1 MNQKINRHEIIKN
14 FHKMRKEYN
23 EKEKESEIEILNQLK
38 IKENEIEKE
47 TEFLKQSIKDRK
59 KLNLE
64 FNKNKNE
71 IKNDIINKQQEF
83 LSSINF
89 DDIKIIIKYNEFIYP
104 IVCVNP
110 EYDIYNN
117 QITYSIEYKN
127 GLITDKKEIIKKVFS
142 ILYTKPHFIEFIDDL
157 EIIHFLKNV
166 NSNI

>member
-64 FNKNKNE
+64 FNKNE

>member
-23 EKEKESEIEILNQLK
+23 EQEKESEIEILNQLK

-64 FNKNKNE
+64 FNKNE